1 MMDKLPGISFFALV
15 IIFGVVLIAGAAQK
29 WSWLIDPPE
38 KYWYL
43 YSQSFMK
50 KVLGER
56 AVLLFTYGMGMLCV
70 AVGVYV
76 LVRCIW
82 FE

>member
-1 MMDKLPGISFFALV
+1 MMDKLPGISFFVLV
-15 IIFGVVLIAGAAQK
+15 IILGVVLITGATRK

-38 KYWYL
+38 EYWYL

-76 LVRCIW
+76 LVRGIW

>member
-1 MMDKLPGISFFALV
+1 MDKLPGISFFVLV
-15 IIFGVVLIAGAAQK
+15 IILGVVLITGAARK
-29 WSWLIDPPE
+29 WRWLIDPPE

-56 AVLLFTYGMGMLCV
+56 AVLLFTYGMGMLCI
-70 AVGVYV
+70 AFGFYV
-76 LVRCIW
+76 IVRGIW